1 MKKSKLYLIGII
13 TLIAFPI
20 PAFAF
25 LRWQENISLVDFLEL
40 KSVSILTVL
49 TGILVG
55 ACYAL
60 LAMAVMKL
68 PIFEKVPLK
77 IDALVRSL
85 HLNTF
90 DAIFLSICAGIGE
103 ELLFRSGV
111 QQHLG
116 IWTTS
121 ILFVAI
127 HGYFSIKQPM
137 MNLYGLLVL
146 PFILILGYSFETY
159 GLWFVASAH
168 FSYDLILF
176 LVLIHTKQPELKA
189 VQDEFISYPHNQAT
203 SCKEDTSEEV

>member
-1 MKKSKLYLIGII
+1 MKKSKLYLLGAI
-13 TLIAFPI
+13 TLIVFPI
-20 PAFAF
+20 PAFAI
-25 LRWQENISLVDFLEL
+25 LYWQENTSLFDFLEL
-40 KSVSILTVL
+40 KSITIFTVL
-49 TGILVG
+49 NGILLG
-55 ACYAL
+55 GCYAL

-68 PIFEKVPLK
+68 PLFEKVPLK

-90 DAIFLSICAGIGE
+90 DAIFLSLCAGIGE

-111 QQHLG
+111 QQFLG

-137 MNLYGLLVL
+137 MNLYGLVVL

-168 FSYDLILF
+168 FSYDLLLF
-176 LVLIHTKQPELKA
+176 LVLIHTKPPDLK
-189 VQDEFISYPHNQAT
+189 VEQDEFIAYPNDQAT
-203 SCKEDTSEEV
+203 SIEQDTSEEV